1 MFKARSMTTNPEG
14 KSDLSPS
21 ACKDYNFLFHED
33 TDIFLK
39 MRRNVISAVLHTDMT
54 NHFSI
59 VDKINNQI
67 AGKSWD
73 DITEDM
79 QWEVLMF
86 MLHLADIS
94 NPAKGDPM
102 FKLWTDRC
110 LEEFFA
116 QGDLERERGMP
127 VSPNCDRDTTQRPDS
142 QIGFIQYVVKPAY
155 TVLAK
160 VIPKTGETVLPVIES
175 NLNYWKKE

>member
-1 MFKARSMTTNPEG
+1 
-14 KSDLSPS
+14 
-21 ACKDYNFLFHED
+21 
-33 TDIFLK
+33 
-39 MRRNVISAVLHTDMT
+39 
-54 NHFSI
+54 
-59 VDKINNQI
+59 
-67 AGKSWD
+67 
-73 DITEDM
+73 
-79 QWEVLMF
+79 
-86 MLHLADIS
+86 
-94 NPAKGDPM
+94 M

-155 TVLAK
+155 MVLAK

-175 NLNYWKKE
+175 NLNYWKKEKEGASEEMA